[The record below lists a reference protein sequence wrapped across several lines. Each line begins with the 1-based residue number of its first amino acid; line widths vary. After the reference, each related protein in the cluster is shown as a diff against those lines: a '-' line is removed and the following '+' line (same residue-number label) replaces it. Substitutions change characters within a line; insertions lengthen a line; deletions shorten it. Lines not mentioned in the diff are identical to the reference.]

1 MMHRDLATIL
11 LLTAAPT
18 CISPRSPRSLAPEF
32 IIHEGTCVHVFY
44 SNDSSM
50 GFCLNY
56 RGWRH
61 KSLYDFDEMPHKN
74 RSTETCMTHRKVNQL
89 NPSFPW
95 NKRIWLVNFLMFNAL
110 CRDLCFRFKIITNYI
125 RDRT

>member
-56 RGWRH
+56 RG
-61 KSLYDFDEMPHKN
+61 
-74 RSTETCMTHRKVNQL
+74 
-89 NPSFPW
+89 
-95 NKRIWLVNFLMFNAL
+95 
-110 CRDLCFRFKIITNYI
+110 
-125 RDRT
+125 